1 MKSVLKWTGA
11 TFSTVFLFALCAV
24 AQQSAESAKKL
35 DSGYVLGPDDQIVIH
50 AIDAPE
56 ISDKPF
62 LIGMNGNVT
71 LPLIGRVEAGVLL
84 RGFDIGLGSKYFLG
98 ILLTRWLLSAL
109 LGRSVANYTLRVVQ
123 SFPD

>member
-1 MKSVLKWTGA
+1 MKSVLKRTGA
-11 TFSTVFLFALCAV
+11 RFSIVVLFALCAA
-24 AQQSAESAKKL
+24 AQQSAETAKKL

-71 LPLIGRVEAGVLL
+71 LPLIGRV
-84 RGFDIGLGSKYFLG
+84 
-98 ILLTRWLLSAL
+98 
-109 LGRSVANYTLRVVQ
+109 
-123 SFPD
+123 